1 MTVYLQ
7 YQCSNL
13 PRNKL
18 TLASDCPK
26 LTWRKQI
33 KYENVFKQMM
43 NKYVYKSVYQMRE
56 KKRGEEHTTQNVLQG
71 IIVVLY
77 IVPAVSPKL
86 RSVRFC
92 HIKLIIIG
100 ILRYKY
106 QMNLQRTPKILN
118 EGVGWMQLK
127 RTTQQGE
134 NKIKNF
140 EQEKYWSS
148 KLLMHVRE
156 SNMSRRLQHLV
167 ILSTIFLDIKNK
179 WFEPTIREAI
189 VDIYIVDKFETQKQG
204 TSTSSI
210 PVNDTK
216 YIS

>member
-43 NKYVYKSVYQMRE
+43 NKYVLRVCIRWE
-56 KKRGEEHTTQNVLQG
+56 KKREEKRVSVQWHTTQNVLQG

-106 QMNLQRTPKILN
+106 QMNLQITPKILN
-118 EGVGWMQLK
+118 EGVAWMQLK

-134 NKIKNF
+134 NKIKTLKKKNIDRPNF
-140 EQEKYWSS
+140 
-148 KLLMHVRE
+148 
-156 SNMSRRLQHLV
+156 
-167 ILSTIFLDIKNK
+167 
-179 WFEPTIREAI
+179 
-189 VDIYIVDKFETQKQG
+189 
-204 TSTSSI
+204 
-210 PVNDTK
+210 
-216 YIS
+216 